1 MKKYLIITAAIVL
14 AAVIYF
20 APKKSSKQAEA
31 AQQKHQHNHGFDEQE
46 FLASAKKSLPFDAI
60 SRIEAFD
67 REIAKAQTLAA
78 YDSAATI
85 FDHAKRPDAAAIYFE
100 RKAEKEKNESNHL
113 NAAYRYF
120 DGFKMAKDSTT
131 LQHFVERAIYNYEKV
146 LEINPNNLN
155 AKTDL
160 GVCYAEGSPNPMK
173 GILML
178 REVVTT
184 NPKHENAQLN
194 LGFLSVKSGQYDKAQ
209 ERFDK
214 VLEIN
219 PARLDVFV
227 FKAQAYYQSGNKEK
241 AIENFEK
248 FKQFSNDNE
257 LVAEV
262 DKYIKDIKAGK

>member
-1 MKKYLIITAAIVL
+1 MKKYLIITAAVVL

-20 APKKSSKQAEA
+20 APKKSSNQPVA
-31 AQQKHQHNHGFDEQE
+31 QKHEHNHGFNGEE
-46 FLASAKKSLPFDAI
+46 FLATAKKSLPFDAI
-60 SRIEAFD
+60 ARVETFEK
-67 REIAKAQTLAA
+67 EIAKSQTLSA

-85 FDHAKRPDAAAIYFE
+85 YDKAKRPDAAAIYFE
-100 RKAEKEKNESNHL
+100 RKAEKEKTESNYL
-113 NAAYRYF
+113 NAAYRFF

-131 LQHFVERAIYNYEKV
+131 LNHFVERAIYNYEKV

-160 GVCYAEGSPNPMK
+160 GICYAEGSANPMK

-178 REVVTT
+178 RDVVSA

-219 PARLDVFV
+219 PARLDVYI
-227 FKAQAYYQSGNKEK
+227 FKAQTFYQSGNKEK
-241 AIENFEK
+241 AIEYFEK
-248 FKQFSNDNE
+248 FKQYSNDNE
-257 LVAEV
+257 LIAEV
-262 DKYIKDIKAGK
+262 DRFIKDIKAGK